1 MDKEITREIKKYFGT
16 NEVKE
21 NTAYQNLGDIAT
33 AWNQKQKKLANLNPA
48 EKVMRTEIN
57 VTENS

>member
-1 MDKEITREIKKYFGT
+1 MDKEITREIKKYFET

-33 AWNQKQKKLANLNPA
+33 AWN
-48 EKVMRTEIN
+48 
-57 VTENS
+57 